1 MDFLPLMQPERNLKK
16 RRLEGDSESEVSEKE
31 DDEYADFKRFRA
43 VPKHVKFKWNL
54 PENLAK
60 YLFEKRVGS

>member
-31 DDEYADFKRFRA
+31 DNEYEDFKRFGAASQKIWQSIYLR
-43 VPKHVKFKWNL
+43 K
-54 PENLAK
+54 ELAA
-60 YLFEKRVGS
+60 KR